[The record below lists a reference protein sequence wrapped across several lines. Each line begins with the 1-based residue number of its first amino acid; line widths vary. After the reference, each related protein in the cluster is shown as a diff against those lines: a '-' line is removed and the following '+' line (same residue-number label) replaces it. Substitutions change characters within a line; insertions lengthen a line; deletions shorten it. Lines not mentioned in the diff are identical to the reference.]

1 MIQELIIRNYAL
13 IDQLKVEFAPGLN
26 ILTGETGAGKSIILD
41 AIGLVLGERGSPDLV
56 KSGCSQ
62 AVVEA
67 AIDIAENPAIS
78 DLISDLG
85 FVAEADETDEADEAD
100 SETLILERQISANGK
115 SRCHIN
121 GRLATL
127 SALKEIGDLL
137 VDIHGQHE
145 HQSLFRV
152 EKHLD
157 LLDNFGKLNSL
168 REKVSEKYSRIER
181 LQKELEQ
188 LEANYKE
195 KLRQK
200 ELFEFQLNELRQ
212 ADLKAGEE
220 EELISERKVL
230 NNAETLYET
239 AVSAYEKIFGS
250 ESSDISI
257 LDLLRGISN
266 EFSKL
271 TEIDKN
277 LVKIASRIESA
288 LYELEDISA
297 SIRSYADS
305 IEFEP
310 NRLEQIETRLD
321 LIYKLKRKYGDSI
334 TEIINYKK
342 RLERELEL
350 LSVNSTKI
358 EDIKVQLNR
367 ELEAAKALAFELST
381 ERQKVAKR
389 LELAMEKELETLG
402 MAKTRFKVLMSQ
414 KESEN
419 GIIKSDSN
427 SNSKRFEL
435 AINGIDQAEF
445 LIAPNV
451 GEPLKPLAKIASG
464 GEISRIMLAL
474 KTVLA
479 SSDQL
484 PTLIFDEID
493 TGIGGHTAEV
503 VGKKL
508 KELSKLHQ
516 VICITHLPQI
526 ASLAE
531 AHYLIRKRVVGDK
544 TKVEAAH
551 LDKEARVQEL
561 ARMLGG
567 KKITQIA
574 LAHAKELA
582 KASKN

>member
-26 ILTGETGAGKSIILD
+26 ILTGETGAGKSIVLE

-85 FVAEADETDEADEAD
+85 FVAEADEADEAD

-127 SALKEIGDLL
+127 SALKDIGDLL

-188 LEANYKE
+188 LEADYKE

-200 ELFEFQLNELRQ
+200 ELFEFQFNELRQ

-239 AVSAYEKIFGS
+239 AVSAYEKILGS

-271 TEIDKN
+271 TEIDKS
-277 LVKIASRIESA
+277 LVEVASRIGSA

-342 RLERELEL
+342 RLERDLEL

-427 SNSKRFEL
+427 SKRFEL

-493 TGIGGHTAEV
+493 AGIGGHTAEV

>member
-26 ILTGETGAGKSIILD
+26 ILTGETGAGKSIILE

-85 FVAEADETDEADEAD
+85 FVAEADKADKAD

-127 SALKEIGDLL
+127 SALKDIGDLL

-188 LEANYKE
+188 LEADYKE

-200 ELFEFQLNELRQ
+200 ELFEFQLNELQQ

-220 EELISERKVL
+220 EGLIAERKVL
-230 NNAETLYET
+230 SNVETLYEK

-271 TEIDKN
+271 IEIDKS
-277 LVKIASRIESA
+277 LVEVAFRIGSA

-342 RLERELEL
+342 RLERDLEL

-419 GIIKSDSN
+419 GIIKSDSNSN